1 MPFSGTGILRE
12 ISNNSRNT
20 KRIARGFFHH
30 WLLTS
35 PAYKNMRTLIP
46 ALYRRHLAS
55 FRETFCHLS
64 SRQI

>member
-12 ISNNSRNT
+12 IYNNSRNA
-20 KRIARGFFHH
+20 KKIGIVFF
-30 WLLTS
+30 LSGYLTS
-35 PAYKNMRTLIP
+35 AAYKNIRTLIP

-55 FRETFCHLS
+55 FGETFCHLS